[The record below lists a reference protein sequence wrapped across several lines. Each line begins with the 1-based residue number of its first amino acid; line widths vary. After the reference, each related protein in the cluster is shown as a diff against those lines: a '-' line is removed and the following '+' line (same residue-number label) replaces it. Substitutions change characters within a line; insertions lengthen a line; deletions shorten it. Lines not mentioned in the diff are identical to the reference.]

1 MGGSSSGRSSRDRS
15 DRRASQSARS
25 RSRTRRARTRSDDDL
40 DALVDAVSEKAAR
53 PRAGGD
59 PSREKKTPARS
70 ATAGPRA
77 KARGRFSRVDPKRA
91 AIIALVVVFLALT
104 LAVPLRTYLSQRAEF
119 SRLQESNSELSA
131 EVADLQKKVTEQND
145 PAYIEAQARARLQY
159 VKRGEKQVV
168 VIAPNREQQEAADEA
183 ERVRAAN
190 PWYQNMWDAVST
202 PPEGK

>member
-15 DRRASQSARS
+15 DRRTPESARS
-25 RSRTRRARTRSDDDL
+25 RPRTRRARTRSDDDL
-40 DALVDAVSEKAAR
+40 DVLVEAVAEKKPSTSRGWASR
-53 PRAGGD
+53 ETSR
-59 PSREKKTPARS
+59 PSRVTRWA
-70 ATAGPRA
+70 
-77 KARGRFSRVDPKRA
+77 RVDPKRA
-91 AIIALVVVFLALT
+91 AIIGLVVVFLALT
-104 LAVPLRTYLSQRAEF
+104 LAVPLRTYLAQRSEF
-119 SRLQESNSELSA
+119 NRLQESNAALSA